1 MASGQLVNYNKSELV
16 FSKKVQHSMK
26 QDIQQILPMTIV
38 SHYPKY
44 LGQPTQIGR
53 SKAQVF
59 NFIQDKL
66 WKKLKGWK
74 EKNLSFAGR
83 GTLIKAVAQAIPTY
97 LMSNFLIPKGLC
109 DKLES
114 MMCNFWWGSNV
125 DKRKIH
131 WVNWKKTCKQKTLGG
146 MGFRNLRAFNEA
158 LLAKQGWR
166 ILTEPGSLM
175 AKTLKAKYF
184 PKHQFL
190 QAKKGNRPSYSW
202 QSIQQASWILKKG
215 CYWLVGNGKNINI
228 WEDRWIS
235 PKDGNTTW
243 STKPTTS
250 NLEHVSDLI
259 DHTSQQWNS
268 QLISQNFIPIEADNI
283 LKLPLTNT
291 SEDDLIC
298 WQGTKDGHYTV
309 RSGYNAQMEWAITT
323 SAQAQPSNLLQGAHI
338 WNKLWKIEAPPKQL
352 HLLWRILHNAIPT
365 KINLLNRGIM
375 CDSMC
380 PMCYREPET
389 TNHIFQQCE
398 WARQVWFGCPLT
410 ITTSNV
416 QTQSFPDWLSYM
428 LINSTKEC
436 MQTISTVIYSIWIAR
451 NKRIFQNKSIPA
463 KDVVAQAMKNLSEYR
478 RHWIENRLSKS
489 THATSGTRNNK
500 SWNPPSRNCHK
511 LNVDAHLKD
520 DGRWGFGLILRRDDG
535 RCVGAATRV
544 REGPNDAAM
553 AEATGLHEAILFAQA
568 NQLKDTSIELDS
580 AIIVNAIARKN
591 FPRTNWGKSIRNSSR
606 VLRKLNN
613 VSVSWVS
620 RDGNRAAHALARWA
634 LREPNRNW
642 VSNYPSCILTHIQ
655 KDMSFVSLLSL
666 S

>member
-1 MASGQLVNYNKSELV
+1 
-16 FSKKVQHSMK
+16 
-26 QDIQQILPMTIV
+26 
-38 SHYPKY
+38 
-44 LGQPTQIGR
+44 
-53 SKAQVF
+53 
-59 NFIQDKL
+59 
-66 WKKLKGWK
+66 
-74 EKNLSFAGR
+74 
-83 GTLIKAVAQAIPTY
+83 
-97 LMSNFLIPKGLC
+97 
-109 DKLES
+109 
-114 MMCNFWWGSNV
+114 
-125 DKRKIH
+125 
-131 WVNWKKTCKQKTLGG
+131 
-146 MGFRNLRAFNEA
+146 
-158 LLAKQGWR
+158 
-166 ILTEPGSLM
+166 
-175 AKTLKAKYF
+175 
-184 PKHQFL
+184 
-190 QAKKGNRPSYSW
+190 
-202 QSIQQASWILKKG
+202 
-215 CYWLVGNGKNINI
+215 
-228 WEDRWIS
+228 
-235 PKDGNTTW
+235 
-243 STKPTTS
+243 
-250 NLEHVSDLI
+250 
-259 DHTSQQWNS
+259 
-268 QLISQNFIPIEADNI
+268 
-283 LKLPLTNT
+283 
-291 SEDDLIC
+291 
-298 WQGTKDGHYTV
+298 
-309 RSGYNAQMEWAITT
+309 
-323 SAQAQPSNLLQGAHI
+323 
-338 WNKLWKIEAPPKQL
+338 
-352 HLLWRILHNAIPT
+352 
-365 KINLLNRGIM
+365 
-375 CDSMC
+375 
-380 PMCYREPET
+380 
-389 TNHIFQQCE
+389 
-398 WARQVWFGCPLT
+398 
-410 ITTSNV
+410 
-416 QTQSFPDWLSYM
+416 M

-606 VLRKLNN
+606 VLSKLNN